1 MAEKKKKTDSVKKE
15 LLKRAE
21 EQNEQNIED
30 NSTVPTSEI
39 STDAQTEV
47 KSEDQTEE
55 RITEGEAIDT
65 SIDPQGD
72 PLEVDTDGAD
82 LDYTPT
88 YKPGEVV
95 SQSIVREMK
104 ASYLDYS
111 MSVIVARAL
120 PESKDGLKPSQRR
133 ILVSMN
139 DLNLSPTSHYRK
151 SAKIAGDTSGNYHPH
166 GESVVYPTMV
176 KLAQDFSTRYPL
188 VDGQGN
194 FGSVDGDPP
203 AAMRYTE
210 ARMSK
215 ITGMML
221 QDLEKGTV
229 TFIPNYDGT
238 RFEPTVLPTIFPN
251 LLCNGSDGIA
261 VGMATKIPPHNLT
274 EVVTALREMIKKG
287 NGWQGEAIYNDLRV
301 KREKQEAIP
310 KTLNSKPESY
320 LENYV
325 LESELNFEEKI
336 SEIQSQL
343 NENPENGDKQISLY
357 PHFESE
363 ITPDELIEIIP
374 GPDLPL
380 GGTIYDQKEIL
391 NAYATGRGRILMRAT
406 AKIDEGKKGKM
417 QIIITEIPYQV
428 NKAML
433 ITKIADLVKEK
444 KITGISDIRDE
455 SNTEGMR
462 VVIVLKKDAQPK
474 TVLNKLYKYTQMQLA
489 FNANMISLV
498 EQEPQTLSLKRMLE
512 LFLDFRLSVTIRRYE
527 FDLAQARYRNHI
539 VEGLLK
545 ALDILD
551 EVIATIRGSKTQ
563 EDAKSNLIKKFDFTD
578 VQAQAIL
585 DMQLRRLAAL
595 EREKLQDEYKELTG
609 KITEYNKI
617 LSSQEEILKVI
628 DADLKMLVEKH
639 GDERR
644 TKVVKGQAGEFSEE
658 DLVAN
663 EESFVTISHEGY
675 IKRLRPD
682 TYRTQKRGGKGVA
695 GASVKEGDYIK
706 HAFSCMTHDDLLLF
720 TNRGRVFQTKVHE
733 IPEYSRTAKG
743 LPLVNLVALD
753 QGELVTSV
761 LTKGKAG
768 VMGEDEIQEEQEAK
782 KIVKAREFKY
792 LFMATKNGVVKKTEI
807 SDFDKIR
814 ASGLIS
820 INLDGDDELDW
831 VRATTGDE
839 HIILVTREGRSIRFH
854 EEDVRPTGR
863 ATRGV
868 TGIRFKSG
876 EDKIVSMNAVRSDE
890 NQLFTLSARGYGKM
904 TKLSDYPVQ
913 GRGGSGVF
921 TFRVTGKTGQVA
933 VARVMDHPDREI
945 VIISENGVVIR
956 SSIASIPTLGRQTS
970 GVKVMSLKGED
981 TVAAMAIL

>member
-1 MAEKKKKTDSVKKE
+1 MAENKKKTNSKSNETKETKKVDAVKDE
-15 LLKRAE
+15 LIKRATDVAE
-21 EQNEQNIED
+21 ENEEVEIK
-30 NSTVPTSEI
+30 SGTVDPDEVEI
-39 STDAQTEV
+39 TDPQ
-47 KSEDQTEE
+47 
-55 RITEGEAIDT
+55 
-65 SIDPQGD
+65 IDPEGD
-72 PLEVDTDGAD
+72 PLDDSD
-82 LDYTPT
+82 DDMDFNPSFN
-88 YKPGEVV
+88 PGEIVN
-95 SQSIVREMK
+95 QSIVREMK
-104 ASYLDYS
+104 SSYLDYS

-133 ILVSMN
+133 ILVAMN
-139 DLNLSPTSHYRK
+139 DLNLTPSSHYRK

-215 ITGMML
+215 ITSMML

-229 TFIPNYDGT
+229 TFVPNYDGT
-238 RFEPTVLPTIFPN
+238 KYEPTVLPTIFPN

-274 EVVTALREMIKKG
+274 EVVTALRQMIKDG
-287 NGWQGEAIYNDLRV
+287 NSWEGTALYNELRL
-301 KREKQEAIP
+301 KREKGEAIP

-320 LENYV
+320 VENYV
-325 LESELNFEEKI
+325 NENELNYDQMIEDIK
-336 SEIQSQL
+336 SQL
-343 NENPENGDKQISLY
+343 NENPENGDKQVTLY
-357 PHFESE
+357 PQFESA
-363 ITPDELIEIIP
+363 ITPTDLIEIIP
-374 GPDLPL
+374 GPDFPL
-380 GGTIYDQKEIL
+380 GGTIYDQNEIL
-391 NAYATGRGRILMRAT
+391 SAYSTGRGRILMRAT
-406 AKIDEGKKGKM
+406 AKIEEGKKGKM

-428 NKAML
+428 NKAMM

-444 KITGISDIRDE
+444 KITGISDLRDE
-455 SNTEGMR
+455 TTTQGMR
-462 VVIVLKKDAQPK
+462 VVVVLKKDAQPK
-474 TVLNKLYKYTQMQLA
+474 TVLNKLYKYTQMQMA

-512 LFLDFRLSVTIRRYE
+512 LFLNFRLTVTIRRYE

-551 EVIATIRGSKTQ
+551 EVIAAIRASKTQ
-563 EDAKSNLIKKFDFTD
+563 EDAKTSLMTKFGFTE

-595 EREKLQDEYKELTG
+595 EREKLQDEFKELTG
-609 KITEYNKI
+609 KIVEYNKI
-617 LSSQEEILKVI
+617 LSSQDEILKVI
-628 DADLKMLVEKH
+628 DDDLKMLVEKH

-644 TKVVKGQAGEFSEE
+644 TKVIKGKAGEFSEE

-682 TYRTQKRGGKGVA
+682 TYRTQKRGGKGVS

-706 HAFSCMTHDDLLLF
+706 HAFSCQTHDDLLLF

-733 IPEYSRTAKG
+733 VPEYSRTAKG
-743 LPLVNLVALD
+743 LPLINLVALD

-768 VMGEDEIQEEQEAK
+768 VMGEDEIQEDQDEKKVVVAK
-782 KIVKAREFKY
+782 EFKY
-792 LFMATKNGVVKKTEI
+792 LFMATKKGVVKKTDI
-807 SDFDKIR
+807 SDFEKIR
-814 ASGLIS
+814 SSGLIA
-820 INLDGDDELDW
+820 INLDGDDELEW

-839 HIILVTREGRSIRFH
+839 HVILVTKDGRSIRFH

-868 TGIRFKSG
+868 TGIRFKSA
-876 EDKIVSMNAVRSDE
+876 DDSIVSMNAIRDDE
-890 NQLFTLSARGYGKM
+890 NQLFTLSTKGYGKM
-904 TKLSDYPVQ
+904 TKLSDYPLQ
-913 GRGGSGVF
+913 GRGGSGVY
-921 TFRVTGKTGQVA
+921 TFRVTGKTGRVA

>member
-1 MAEKKKKTDSVKKE
+1 
-15 LLKRAE
+15 
-21 EQNEQNIED
+21 
-30 NSTVPTSEI
+30 
-39 STDAQTEV
+39 
-47 KSEDQTEE
+47 
-55 RITEGEAIDT
+55 
-65 SIDPQGD
+65 
-72 PLEVDTDGAD
+72 
-82 LDYTPT
+82 
-88 YKPGEVV
+88 
-95 SQSIVREMK
+95 MK
-104 ASYLDYS
+104 NNYLDYS

-133 ILVSMN
+133 VLVAMN
-139 DLNLSPTSHYRK
+139 DLNLTPTAHYRK

-166 GESVVYPTMV
+166 GESIVYPTMV

-221 QDLEKGTV
+221 QDLDKGTV

-238 RFEPTVLPTIFPN
+238 KLEPTVLPTVFPN

-274 EVVTALREMIKKG
+274 EVVAALREMIK
-287 NGWQGEAIYNDLRV
+287 QGSTWEGKAIYNELRLN
-301 KREKQEAIP
+301 REKQESIP
-310 KTLNSKPESY
+310 KTLNSKPASY
-320 LENYV
+320 IENYV
-325 LESELNFEEKI
+325 LEHELNYEEKVA
-336 SEIQSQL
+336 EIEAQL
-343 NENPENGDKQISLY
+343 NETPSNGDQQVTLY
-357 PHFESE
+357 PKFESE
-363 ITPDELIEIIP
+363 ITPDQLIEIIP
-374 GPDLPL
+374 GPDFPL

-391 NAYATGRGRILMRAT
+391 SAYSTGRGRVLMRAA
-406 AKIDEGKKGKM
+406 AKIEDGKKGKM
-417 QIIITEIPYQV
+417 EIIITEIPYQV

-455 SNTEGMR
+455 TTTEGMR
-462 VVIVLKKDAQPK
+462 IVIILKKDAQPK
-474 TVLNKLYKYTQMQLA
+474 TVLNKLYKYTQMQMA

-512 LFLDFRLSVTIRRYE
+512 LFLDFRLTVTIRRYE
-527 FDLAQARYRNHI
+527 FDLAQARYRGHI
-539 VEGLLK
+539 LEGLLK

-551 EVIATIRGSKTQ
+551 EIISTIRESKEQ
-563 EDAKSNLIKKFDFTD
+563 EEAKTNLIEKFEFTD

-585 DMQLRRLAAL
+585 DMQLKKLAAL
-595 EREKLQDEYKELTG
+595 EREKLQDEFKTLSE
-609 KITEYNKI
+609 KIKEYNKI
-617 LSSQEEILKVI
+617 LSSEDEVLKVI
-628 DADLKMLVEKH
+628 DSDLKELVEKY
-639 GDERR
+639 GDDRR
-644 TKVVKGQAGEFSEE
+644 TKVVKGKAGEFSEE

-706 HAFSCMTHDDLLLF
+706 HAFSCMAHDDLLLF
-720 TNRGRVFQTKVHE
+720 TNKGKVFQTKVHE
-733 IPEYSRTAKG
+733 VPEFSRTAKG

-761 LTKGKAG
+761 LTKGKGG
-768 VMGEDEIQEEQEAK
+768 VMGEDEIQEDQDEK
-782 KIVKAREFKY
+782 KVVTPREFKY
-792 LFMATKNGVVKKTEI
+792 LFMATKKGVVKKTEI

-814 ASGLIS
+814 TNGLIS
-820 INLDGDDELDW
+820 INLDGDDELEW
-831 VRATTGDE
+831 VKATTGDE

-876 EDKIVSMNAVRSDE
+876 EDEIVSMNAVRDDE
-890 NQLFTLSARGYGKM
+890 NQLFTLSEYGYGKM
-904 TKLSDYPVQ
+904 TKLSDYPLQ

-921 TFRVTGKTGQVA
+921 TFRVTNKTGRVA
-933 VARVMDHPDREI
+933 VARVMDHPNREI
-945 VIISENGVVIR
+945 VIISESGVVIR
-956 SSIASIPTLGRQTS
+956 SSIESIPTLGRQTS
-970 GVKVMSLKGED
+970 GVKVMSMKGD
-981 TVAAMAIL
+981 DMVAAMAIL

>member
-1 MAEKKKKTDSVKKE
+1 MAENKKKTNSKSNETKRTKKVDAVKDE
-15 LLKRAE
+15 LIKRATDVAE
-21 EQNEQNIED
+21 ENEE
-30 NSTVPTSEI
+30 VEI
-39 STDAQTEV
+39 KSGAVDPDEVEITDPQ
-47 KSEDQTEE
+47 
-55 RITEGEAIDT
+55 
-65 SIDPQGD
+65 IDPEGD
-72 PLEVDTDGAD
+72 PLDDSD
-82 LDYTPT
+82 DDMDFNPSFN
-88 YKPGEVV
+88 PGEIVN
-95 SQSIVREMK
+95 QSIVREMK
-104 ASYLDYS
+104 SSYLDYS

-133 ILVSMN
+133 ILVAMN
-139 DLNLSPTSHYRK
+139 DLNLTPSSHYRK

-215 ITGMML
+215 ITSMML

-229 TFIPNYDGT
+229 TFVPNYDGT
-238 RFEPTVLPTIFPN
+238 KYEPTVLPTIFPN

-274 EVVTALREMIKKG
+274 EVVTALRQMIKDG
-287 NGWQGEAIYNDLRV
+287 NSWEGTALYNELRL
-301 KREKQEAIP
+301 KREKGEAIP
-310 KTLNSKPESY
+310 KTLNSKPENY

-325 LESELNFEEKI
+325 AENELNYDQMIEDIK
-336 SEIQSQL
+336 SQL
-343 NENPENGDKQISLY
+343 NEVPENGDKQVTLY
-357 PHFESE
+357 PQFESA
-363 ITPDELIEIIP
+363 ITPTDLIEIIP
-374 GPDLPL
+374 GPDFPL
-380 GGTIYDQKEIL
+380 GGTIYDQNEIL
-391 NAYATGRGRILMRAT
+391 SAYSTGRGRILMRAT
-406 AKIDEGKKGKM
+406 AKIEEGKKGKM

-428 NKAML
+428 NKAMM

-444 KITGISDIRDE
+444 KITGISDLRDE
-455 SNTEGMR
+455 TTTQGMR
-462 VVIVLKKDAQPK
+462 VVVVLKKDAQPK
-474 TVLNKLYKYTQMQLA
+474 TVLNKLYKYTQMQMA

-512 LFLDFRLSVTIRRYE
+512 LFLNFRLTVTIRRYE

-551 EVIATIRGSKTQ
+551 EVIAAIRASKTQ
-563 EDAKSNLIKKFDFTD
+563 EDAKTSLMTKFGFTE

-595 EREKLQDEYKELTG
+595 EREKLQDEFKELTG
-609 KITEYNKI
+609 KIVEYNKI
-617 LSSQEEILKVI
+617 LSSQDEILKVI
-628 DADLKMLVEKH
+628 DDDLKMLVEKH

-644 TKVVKGQAGEFSEE
+644 TKVIKGKAGEFSEE

-682 TYRTQKRGGKGVA
+682 TYRTQKRGGKGVS

-706 HAFSCMTHDDLLLF
+706 HAFSCQTHDDLLLF

-733 IPEYSRTAKG
+733 VPEYSRTAKG
-743 LPLVNLVALD
+743 LPLINLVALD

-768 VMGEDEIQEEQEAK
+768 VMGEDEIQEDQDDKKVVQAK
-782 KIVKAREFKY
+782 DFKY
-792 LFMATKNGVVKKTEI
+792 LFMATKKGVVKKTDI
-807 SDFDKIR
+807 SEFEKIR
-814 ASGLIS
+814 SSGLIS
-820 INLDGDDELDW
+820 INLDGDDELEW

-839 HIILVTREGRSIRFH
+839 HVILVTKDGRSIRFH

-868 TGIRFKSG
+868 TGIRFKSA
-876 EDKIVSMNAVRSDE
+876 DDAIVSMNAIRDDE
-890 NQLFTLSARGYGKM
+890 NQLFTLSTKGYGKM
-904 TKLSDYPVQ
+904 TKLNDYPLQ
-913 GRGGSGVF
+913 GRGGSGVY
-921 TFRVTGKTGQVA
+921 TFRVTGKTGRVA

-956 SSIASIPTLGRQTS
+956 SSISSIPTLGRQTS